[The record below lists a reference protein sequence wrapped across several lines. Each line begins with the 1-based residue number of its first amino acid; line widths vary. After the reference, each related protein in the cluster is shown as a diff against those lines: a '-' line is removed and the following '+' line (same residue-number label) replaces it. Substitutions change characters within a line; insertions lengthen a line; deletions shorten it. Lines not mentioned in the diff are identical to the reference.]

1 MGIFDKLSQLKKAT
15 GAPKADAT
23 KNSASTA
30 AAPKT
35 AEMAFSEA
43 LNAKSG
49 SAAVAA
55 LEKAQPEER
64 KSIAANTTL
73 MSTMKKSL
81 DKKSQKQCEKYLPTK
96 KSSGNPLSGA
106 WNAIKGKGSNLLS
119 DAADWWDDAKDSA
132 SDFLNDAKDTATDFV
147 NGAKEKAS
155 EFVSDA
161 KDTATE
167 LWNGAKE
174 KATGIY
180 NDAKENVID
189 PAIDSA
195 KAFIPQKVS
204 NDTVV
209 GFYDVMSRFSNTL
222 SKKDI
227 KQHHSD
233 NEKTINMDKDGNSQI
248 LGLDKDNRY
257 IENQDDLES
266 IKYGKGKSNMSYSGC
281 EIIATF
287 NALRAIG
294 EGEKLED
301 LIEAYEND
309 GMTLNGQFGTAP
321 GAILGYFQKKG
332 YPCEMISEFS
342 PEILAEFSKKYET
355 FIATVYNNENDI
367 TSMIHTVSITKDK
380 NEGSDDTF
388 SVHNAYAWSDNTKDS
403 RRSHFKVTSGQK
415 YVALQGYTSI
425 EEAIANISSS
435 SVKPITLIGIN
446 KQISGD

>member
-1 MGIFDKLSQLKKAT
+1 MADKYVNRVKVRYDT
-15 GAPKADAT
+15 
-23 KNSASTA
+23 
-30 AAPKT
+30 
-35 AEMAFSEA
+35 EV
-43 LNAKSG
+43 
-49 SAAVAA
+49 VAA

-64 KSIAANTTL
+64 KSIAANPTL

-81 DKKSQKQCEKYLPTK
+81 DKKSQKQCEKYLPAK

-106 WNAIKGKGSNLLS
+106 WNALKGKGSDLLS
-119 DAADWWDDAKDSA
+119 GASDWWEDTKDTA
-132 SDFLNDAKDTATDFV
+132 TGFINDAKDTATDFV
-147 NGAKEKAS
+147 NGAKDTAS
-155 EFVSDA
+155 NFLNGA

-174 KATGIY
+174 TATGIY

-195 KAFIPQKVS
+195 KAFIPQNVS
-204 NDTVV
+204 NNTIV
-209 GFYDVMSRFSNTL
+209 GFYDIMSHVSNTM

-227 KQHHSD
+227 ETHHKNNAD
-233 NEKTINMDKDGNSQI
+233 TIKMTDEGYSQI
-248 LGLDKDNRY
+248 LVLDKDNRY
-257 IENQDDLES
+257 IENQDQLES
-266 IKYGKGKSNMSYSGC
+266 IQYGKGKSNMSYSGC

-301 LIEAYEND
+301 LISAYEKD

-321 GAILGYFQKKG
+321 GAILSYFQKKG

-367 TSMIHTVSITKDK
+367 TSMIHTVSITKDH
-380 NEGSDDTF
+380 NEGGDDSF
-388 SVHNAYAWSDNTKDS
+388 SVHNAYAWSDNKNDS

-425 EEAIANISSS
+425 EEAIANISRS